1 MEGFLYWIV
10 GLISQIHTYIMGL
23 NDTVEYSF
31 TDKELHFIVIAILGL
46 LLVLIIQP
54 LFRWLAESG
63 YTLIITFIYVFTLI
77 VVITFAIEI
86 GQKATGTGHME
97 FADITYGILGFMAV
111 FIVYTVIRTIM
122 KLISGKVKNRK

>member
-23 NDTVEYSF
+23 NDQVEYNF
-31 TDKELHFIVIAILGL
+31 TDKELHFIVIAGLGL
-46 LLVLIIQP
+46 ILVLLIQP
-54 LFRWLAESG
+54 VFRWLAETG
-63 YTLIITFIYVFTLI
+63 HTLVVTFIYVFTVI

-97 FADITYGILGFMAV
+97 FADITYGILGFIAAFIIYAIIRAV
-111 FIVYTVIRTIM
+111 V
-122 KLISGKVKNRK
+122 KLIADKVKK